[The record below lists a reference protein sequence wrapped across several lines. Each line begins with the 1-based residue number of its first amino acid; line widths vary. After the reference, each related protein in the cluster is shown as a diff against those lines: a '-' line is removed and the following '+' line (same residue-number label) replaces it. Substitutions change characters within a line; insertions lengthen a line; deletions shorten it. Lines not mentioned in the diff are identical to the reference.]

1 MHPGPQASGRPV
13 SDPHPSLSSKE
24 KYELSGELAK
34 SITPWPGGH
43 VKIRILVSAVAGVAM
58 SATVAAAQVCQGDL
72 SFRSSSTHVGGTL
85 GLSDNTTSFGGG
97 VTFGHRQG
105 WYTGASLGMMTYDG
119 LDGNTIAV
127 GGGLGYQMPLQA
139 KSKWQVCPGGTLSLG
154 FGPSIDVGGNSM
166 KTSSQAVSM
175 GASFGTALPL
185 SKKVNLLP
193 FGSVG
198 VGHTRLSAKMNGTS
212 TSESETYLLLG
223 AGAGFQLTPSLVL
236 RPALTIAAGADLS
249 DDTLFSFGV
258 TWALPR

>member
-1 MHPGPQASGRPV
+1 M
-13 SDPHPSLSSKE
+13 
-24 KYELSGELAK
+24 
-34 SITPWPGGH
+34 
-43 VKIRILVSAVAGVAM
+43 KIRILVSAVAGIAM
-58 SATVAAAQVCQGDL
+58 TATVAAAQVCQGDL
-72 SFRSSSTHVGGTL
+72 SFRNSSTHVGGSL
-85 GLSDNTTSFGGG
+85 GLSDNSTSFGGG

-105 WYTGASLGMMTYDG
+105 WYSGAGVSMSSYDG
-119 LDGNTIAV
+119 IDGNSV
-127 GGGLGYQMPLQA
+127 GVHGALGYAMPLQA

-154 FGPSIDVGGNSM
+154 FGPSIDVGGSTM
-166 KTSSQAVSM
+166 KTSSQALSM

-198 VGHTRLSAKMNGTS
+198 VGHTRVSVKFNGNTAS
-212 TSESETYLLLG
+212 DSETYLLLG